1 MPSTPTFITTSGPAV
16 EPITLEEM
24 KTRLR
29 VSGCDFDSE
38 LSDMLIS
45 ARQQVEADT
54 YRKLIT
60 QTVVMYQE
68 DFVSL
73 LGPLDIRLAPIQ
85 SITHVKYYDR
95 DDVLQTF
102 AAADYYANL
111 TSTPPEIR
119 LKEAKQWPNTSL
131 YRRQNWQWLNIAGQS
146 GTDAS
151 TTQTRIGG
159 WWRRCS
165 GRDTTRCSHEVQSEI
180 LTLAIHNANHSAAA
194 GRIC

>member
-1 MPSTPTFITTSGPAV
+1 MPSTPTFITTSGPSI

-73 LGPLDIRLAPIQ
+73 LGPLEIRLAPIQ

-95 DDVLQTF
+95 DDALQTF

-119 LKEAKQWPNTSL
+119 LKESKQWPNTSL
-131 YRRQNWQWLNIAGQS
+131 YRPNKVEVTMVAGYGTTAASVPRAAKLAMVEYCRAIWDGCDHNTDTYKRLVASLQWTGYHKVFA
-146 GTDAS
+146 
-151 TTQTRIGG
+151 
-159 WWRRCS
+159 
-165 GRDTTRCSHEVQSEI
+165 
-180 LTLAIHNANHSAAA
+180 
-194 GRIC
+194 

>member
-1 MPSTPTFITTSGPAV
+1 MRASPTFQTISGPTT
-16 EPITLEEM
+16 EPITLDEL
-24 KTRLR
+24 KLRLR
-29 VSGCDFDSE
+29 VTSCDFDSE
-38 LSDMLIS
+38 LLDMLKA

-54 YRKLIT
+54 YRRLIT

-68 DFVSL
+68 DFASL
-73 LGPLDIRLAPIQ
+73 LGPVEIRLAPVQ

-131 YRRQNWQWLNIAGQS
+131 YRPNKVEVTMVAGY
-146 GTDAS
+146 GAAAS
-151 TTQTRIGG
+151 VPQAAK
-159 WWRRCS
+159 
-165 GRDTTRCSHEVQSEI
+165 
-180 LTLAIHNANHSAAA
+180 LAIVEYCRAQWGGCDHNTTAYQRLVSSLQWTSYHKVWA
-194 GRIC
+194 

>member
-1 MPSTPTFITTSGPAV
+1 MPSTPTFITTSGPAI

-95 DDVLQTF
+95 DDALQTF

-111 TSTPPEIR
+111 ASTPPEIR

-131 YRRQNWQWLNIAGQS
+131 YRPNKVEVTMVAGYGATAASVPRAAKLAMVEYCRAIWDGCEHNTDTYRRLVASLQWTGYHKVFA
-146 GTDAS
+146 
-151 TTQTRIGG
+151 
-159 WWRRCS
+159 
-165 GRDTTRCSHEVQSEI
+165 
-180 LTLAIHNANHSAAA
+180 
-194 GRIC
+194 

>member
-1 MPSTPTFITTSGPAV
+1 MPSTPTFITTSGPAI

-29 VSGCDFDSE
+29 ISGCDFDSE

-95 DDVLQTF
+95 DDALQTF

-131 YRRQNWQWLNIAGQS
+131 YRPNKVEVTMVAGYGATAASVPRAAKLAMVEYCRAIWDGCDHNTDTYRRLVASLQWTAYHKVF
-146 GTDAS
+146 A
-151 TTQTRIGG
+151 
-159 WWRRCS
+159 
-165 GRDTTRCSHEVQSEI
+165 
-180 LTLAIHNANHSAAA
+180 
-194 GRIC
+194 

>member
-1 MPSTPTFITTSGPAV
+1 MPSTPTFITTSGPAI

-73 LGPLDIRLAPIQ
+73 LGPLDIRLAPLQ

-131 YRRQNWQWLNIAGQS
+131 YRPNKVEVTMVAGYGTTAASVPRAAKLAMVEYCRAIWDGCDHNTDTYKRLVASLQWTGYHKVFA
-146 GTDAS
+146 
-151 TTQTRIGG
+151 
-159 WWRRCS
+159 
-165 GRDTTRCSHEVQSEI
+165 
-180 LTLAIHNANHSAAA
+180 
-194 GRIC
+194 

>member
-1 MPSTPTFITTSGPAV
+1 MPSTPTFITTSGPSI

-29 VSGCDFDSE
+29 ISGCDFDSE

-95 DDVLQTF
+95 DDALQTF
-102 AAADYYANL
+102 AAADYYTNL

-131 YRRQNWQWLNIAGQS
+131 YRPNKVEVTMVAGYGATAASVPRAAKLAMVEYCRAIWDGCDHNTDTYRRLVASLQWTGYHKVFA
-146 GTDAS
+146 
-151 TTQTRIGG
+151 
-159 WWRRCS
+159 
-165 GRDTTRCSHEVQSEI
+165 
-180 LTLAIHNANHSAAA
+180 
-194 GRIC
+194 

>member
-1 MPSTPTFITTSGPAV
+1 MRASPTFQTTSGPTA
-16 EPITLEEM
+16 EPITLDEL
-24 KTRLR
+24 KLRLR
-29 VSGCDFDSE
+29 VTSCDFDAE
-38 LSDMLIS
+38 LLDMLKA

-54 YRKLIT
+54 YRRLIT

-68 DFVSL
+68 DFTSL
-73 LGPLDIRLAPIQ
+73 LGPVEIRLAPVQ

-131 YRRQNWQWLNIAGQS
+131 YRPNKVEVTMVAGY
-146 GTDAS
+146 GAAAS
-151 TTQTRIGG
+151 VPQAAK
-159 WWRRCS
+159 
-165 GRDTTRCSHEVQSEI
+165 
-180 LTLAIHNANHSAAA
+180 LAIVEYCRAQWGGCDHNTTAYQRLVSSLQWTSYHKVWA
-194 GRIC
+194 

>member
-29 VSGCDFDSE
+29 VSGCDFDDE
-38 LSDMLIS
+38 VSDMLKA
-45 ARQQVEADT
+45 ARLQVEADT

-68 DFVSL
+68 DFSSL

-131 YRRQNWQWLNIAGQS
+131 YRPNKVEVTMVAGY
-146 GTDAS
+146 GATAAS
-151 TTQTRIGG
+151 VPRAAK
-159 WWRRCS
+159 
-165 GRDTTRCSHEVQSEI
+165 
-180 LTLAIHNANHSAAA
+180 LAMVEYCRAIWD
-194 GRIC
+194 G

>member
-1 MPSTPTFITTSGPAV
+1 MPSTPTFITTSGPSI

-95 DDVLQTF
+95 DDALQTF

-131 YRRQNWQWLNIAGQS
+131 YRPNKVEVTMVAGYGATAASVPRAAKLAMVEYCRAIWDGCDHNTDTYRRLMASLQWTGYHKVFA
-146 GTDAS
+146 
-151 TTQTRIGG
+151 
-159 WWRRCS
+159 
-165 GRDTTRCSHEVQSEI
+165 
-180 LTLAIHNANHSAAA
+180 
-194 GRIC
+194 

>member
-1 MPSTPTFITTSGPAV
+1 MPSTPTFITTSGPSI

-29 VSGCDFDSE
+29 ISGCDFDSE

-95 DDVLQTF
+95 DDALQTF

-131 YRRQNWQWLNIAGQS
+131 YRPNKVEVTMVAGYGATAASVPRAAKLAMVEYCRAIWDGCDHNTDTYKRLVASLQWTGY
-146 GTDAS
+146 
-151 TTQTRIGG
+151 
-159 WWRRCS
+159 
-165 GRDTTRCSHEVQSEI
+165 HKVFV
-180 LTLAIHNANHSAAA
+180 
-194 GRIC
+194 